1 MTTATI
7 IQKKS
12 VLEIVKQN
20 DSIFIGVGLDYF
32 TIESEHLQQ
41 VIDALEKMK
50 PQPTQ
55 QQLDY
60 GC

>member
-12 VLEIVKQN
+12 VLEIVKQEE
-20 DSIFIGVGLDYF
+20 SIFIGVGLDYF

-50 PQPTQ
+50 PKPTQ

>member
-7 IQKKS
+7 IQKNS
-12 VLEIVKQN
+12 VLEIVKQE

-50 PQPTQ
+50 PLPTQ